1 MLINTVLFGML
12 PYLTYLMASK
22 IHAFPPSCISDKP
35 LGYIWRKKWKCKRAM
50 PLFMLIFSVIF
61 IGFSYLNY
69 FFLVLLFIL
78 PFAIMGMSSTTCLP
92 EQGKYKMVS
101 IFITICLLIFL
112 IGINTFQIQEL
123 KNYNIAQKRLFIS
136 FHILLFWFLNL
147 EVLALFCRNRNQSD
161 ARKTHF
167 PYYGKFPE
175 VFFLTGFLIL
185 ITFIRVF
192 SRMGFHSQLPLS
204 DLIIKFFSNP
214 VHILNLYFLLF
225 MLTCLWGLFGRGL
238 GLLLSALTIAFL
250 FFSNFLKLRYH
261 DTFFSWFDLLQIKE
275 MFLIG
280 REFLTAKM
288 LILMILLFITLI
300 LLLIKYRKIISRLL
314 RPAPSPPIAAISIAA
329 LTAMLY
335 MLFHGDF
342 RPLDIY
348 ARTWENEKVNVQYNG
363 LIMNQFLNL
372 QNLKNAI
379 IKKPDNYTPEYALQ
393 LKKEFKNLDIMPLS
407 QEKPDVI
414 LILAE
419 SYFDLNNVDGLS
431 LSEDIGQ
438 TMRKYSPAKLLSPR
452 FGGYTSAIE
461 FEALTGLYLA
471 FLPNALTP
479 YTTYFNNPEME
490 FPSIVQEFN
499 NNGYITKAMHPDLPA
514 FYNRTIVYP
523 ALGFQDYLALADF
536 ELTKENTTENGWL
549 KDDAFGDRIIQE
561 LSAEDTPQFIFA
573 MTMEEHYVTLEKYPE
588 TEVKLQASGIP
599 EKDRKELEQQAQSYL
614 NTDKMVKKIIDYMNQ
629 TDRPTLLYVFGDHLP
644 PIDALGLLSY
654 TNDTYQKYM
663 TGFAMYSNYKEIHV
677 DPEYITPN
685 QIAVQI
691 LHDSGITHSSYFDY
705 LYALRE
711 QYPVVH
717 KEFINVDGNP
727 DLDLYRFI
735 QYDIMFGKRWLYG
748 CRD

>member
-1 MLINTVLFGML
+1 
-12 PYLTYLMASK
+12 
-22 IHAFPPSCISDKP
+22 
-35 LGYIWRKKWKCKRAM
+35 
-50 PLFMLIFSVIF
+50 
-61 IGFSYLNY
+61 
-69 FFLVLLFIL
+69 
-78 PFAIMGMSSTTCLP
+78 
-92 EQGKYKMVS
+92 
-101 IFITICLLIFL
+101 
-112 IGINTFQIQEL
+112 
-123 KNYNIAQKRLFIS
+123 
-136 FHILLFWFLNL
+136 
-147 EVLALFCRNRNQSD
+147 
-161 ARKTHF
+161 
-167 PYYGKFPE
+167 
-175 VFFLTGFLIL
+175 
-185 ITFIRVF
+185 
-192 SRMGFHSQLPLS
+192 
-204 DLIIKFFSNP
+204 
-214 VHILNLYFLLF
+214 
-225 MLTCLWGLFGRGL
+225 
-238 GLLLSALTIAFL
+238 
-250 FFSNFLKLRYH
+250 
-261 DTFFSWFDLLQIKE
+261 

-461 FEALTGLYLA
+461 FEALTGLSLA